1 MMLKILSFSR
11 YEKIIDWSYNVK
23 PSTLY
28 KKDSSLKTETV
39 TYNPLKIIG
48 PSVTIDV
55 PIILKEDVT
64 YYKNEVNDKEA
75 NKTINIDN
83 TSYAALSGKK
93 NMGTLTVKE
102 REYEKKYE
110 VYSGLPKEEIMKK
123 NMPFYVVSII
133 LVLAIITVIF
143 FLVKFFKNK
152 INKKNRNKNKY
163 WY

>member
-1 MMLKILSFSR
+1 M
-11 YEKIIDWSYNVK
+11 
-23 PSTLY
+23 
-28 KKDSSLKTETV
+28 
-39 TYNPLKIIG
+39 
-48 PSVTIDV
+48 TIDV

-83 TSYAALSGKK
+83 TSYAALSGK

-102 REYEKKYE
+102 REYEKYE

-143 FLVKFFKNK
+143 FLVKFLKIRLTKIEIK
-152 INKKNRNKNKY
+152 INTGIKISILFTS
-163 WY
+163 

>member
-1 MMLKILSFSR
+1 
-11 YEKIIDWSYNVK
+11 
-23 PSTLY
+23 
-28 KKDSSLKTETV
+28 
-39 TYNPLKIIG
+39 
-48 PSVTIDV
+48 
-55 PIILKEDVT
+55 
-64 YYKNEVNDKEA
+64 
-75 NKTINIDN
+75 
-83 TSYAALSGKK
+83 
-93 NMGTLTVKE
+93 MGTLTVKE

-143 FLVKFFKNK
+143 FLVKFFRNK